1 MVKSRIERLD
11 IIRGISILLVF
22 IYHFSQLYIDFE
34 NTKMYD
40 QSFYIPQKI
49 IKLFTISPLGQ
60 GGTLGVFLFFILSGF
75 LIHLKYDYK
84 LTLSWSDFYYK
95 RFWRIVPIYWVVL
108 LLFYFFYITE
118 SEQKINDLFLHFFFI
133 HNLDTKTFYSIDPSF
148 WSLAVEVQFYLFFP
162 VLVWLYRKFGIIKI
176 SFFFLLISILI
187 QFIPALDKIS
197 ILSTFKFLYVWL
209 FGGLTATYKDKIRT
223 LFVSK
228 TQFVILIG
236 LTMLYAVYVLFFSNV
251 FNVSIYYMFSFCLS
265 LSIFL
270 NLFFTEHKLLNAV
283 FLNKYSKIF
292 VFLGACSYS
301 LYLIHQPL
309 LGVIHRH
316 SFGLIKNV
324 GISYF
329 IDIFLISFII
339 IVLSHA
345 FYRIFEK
352 GFLNLGYR
360 LKK

>member
-22 IYHFSQLYIDFE
+22 VFHFSQLYIDSE
-34 NTKMYD
+34 NARMYD

-49 IKLFTISPLGQ
+49 IKLFIISPLGQ

-84 LTLSWSDFYYK
+84 FTLSWSDFYYK
-95 RFWRIVPIYWVVL
+95 RFWRIVPIYWAVL
-108 LLFYFFYITE
+108 LLFFFFYITV
-118 SEQKINDLFLHFFFI
+118 SEQKIYDLFIHFFFL
-133 HNLDTKTFYSIDPSF
+133 HNLDSNTFYSIDPSF
-148 WSLAVEVQFYLFFP
+148 WSLAVEVQFYLLFP
-162 VLVWLYRKFGIIKI
+162 VLVMLYRKFGIIKI

-209 FGGLTATYKDKIRT
+209 FGGLIAIYKDKIKIF
-223 LFVSK
+223 FVS
-228 TQFVILIG
+228 TIQLVILSSLII
-236 LTMLYAVYVLFFSNV
+236 LYAVYVLFFSNV
-251 FNVSIYYMFSFCLS
+251 FNVSIYYVFSFCLS
-265 LSIFL
+265 LAIFL
-270 NLFFTEHKLLNAV
+270 NIFFTDHKVLNAV
-283 FLNKYSKIF
+283 LLNKFSKIF

-309 LGVIHRH
+309 LGVIHKH
-316 SFGLIKNV
+316 SFGLFKNV
-324 GISYF
+324 GLSYF
-329 IDIFLISFII
+329 IDFFLITFII
-339 IVLSHA
+339 IVLSYA

-352 GFLNLGYR
+352 GFINLGYR